1 MELITEQSLITEW
14 TILKLIIDFVFNAP
28 NDELLNILFA
38 NVVEDCKDGNQC
50 VSNLVILMGG
60 GRGHCIIFVIGR
72 IQGIFGLRELSHA
85 ESKYVNVNY
94 FVIQNTEGV
103 YGVMQELMKR

>member
-1 MELITEQSLITEW
+1 MRI
-14 TILKLIIDFVFNAP
+14 KFG
-28 NDELLNILFA
+28 NI
-38 NVVEDCKDGNQC
+38 N
-50 VSNLVILMGG
+50 GG
-60 GRGHCIIFVIGR
+60 GHCIIFV
-72 IQGIFGLRELSHA
+72 RELSHA

>member
-14 TILKLIIDFVFNAP
+14 TILKPIIDFVFNAP

-60 GRGHCIIFVIGR
+60 GGSLYNIRAR
-72 IQGIFGLRELSHA
+72 IVSC
-85 ESKYVNVNY
+85 
-94 FVIQNTEGV
+94 
-103 YGVMQELMKR
+103 